1 MSNETARAPSW
12 HFEKRINLGDV
23 LTTLA
28 LVGTLLGFMLTLDR
42 RLTVVEEKQAQQAV
56 IDRQQ
61 DERQREQS
69 NEVKAELKDIGAKLD
84 KLVERQFDM
93 KGRP

>member
-1 MSNETARAPSW
+1 MANESRAPSW

-42 RLTVVEEKQAQQAV
+42 RLTVVEEKQTQQVV

-61 DERQREQS
+61 DERQREQT
-69 NEVKAELKDIGAKLD
+69 NEVKDQLKGMDSKLD
-84 KLVERQFDM
+84 KLVDRQLDQ
-93 KGRP
+93 RSRQ